1 MGKIS
6 DFTSKYSNKSTAS
19 GYKNSIESFLR
30 CINSLPKKDK
40 TGKKSQH
47 DYETLFDQYLK
58 DKKRDRNADFVK
70 FSNSLKEDAVS
81 AQSARQVM
89 TFARYV
95 LNAHGIKLK
104 DVVIKDLKREMKGGA
119 GLLTK

>member
-6 DFTSKYSNKSTAS
+6 DFTNKYSNKSTAA
-19 GYKNSIESFLR
+19 GYKNAIESFLR
-30 CINSLPKKDK
+30 CINNLPKKNEA
-40 TGKKSQH
+40 GKKIPH

-58 DKKRDRNADFVK
+58 DKKRDRNADITTFA
-70 FSNSLKEDAVS
+70 NCLKAEAVS

-89 TFARYV
+89 TNARYF

-104 DVVIKDLKREMKGGA
+104 DVV
-119 GLLTK
+119 